1 MGVLQLDISM
11 QPIDLVS
18 IEEAVSKVVTGQAQ
32 LISSDESVLY
42 RGPHSD
48 EVGHYKNIPSA
59 LIRDGRIVVPK
70 PLIIQV
76 LSYVKLRPFA
86 TQHVVRRVV
95 YARDNWTCQYCG
107 KGVDR
112 KTATLDHIKP
122 RSRGGE
128 NSYSNLTTACGPC
141 NRKKADKLPME
152 AHMFPKTTPK
162 APSYVQTSWAGKL
175 EPIQAEYVAD
185 YYRVAVEVLAP
196 KSS

>member
-11 QPIDLVS
+11 QPIDLISV
-18 IEEAVSKVVTGQAQ
+18 EEAVSKVVTGQAQ
-32 LISSDESVLY
+32 LISADDSVLY
-42 RGPHSD
+42 RGPYFEDVAMHHKD
-48 EVGHYKNIPSA
+48 IPSE
-59 LIRDGRIVVPK
+59 LIRDGRVVVPK

-86 TQHVVRRVV
+86 TENVIRRVV

-112 KTATLDHIKP
+112 KTATLDHVKP
-122 RSRGGE
+122 RSKGGLHTYD
-128 NSYSNLTTACGPC
+128 NVTTACGEC
-141 NRKKADKLPME
+141 NRKKADKLPVE
-152 AHMFPKTTPK
+152 ARMFPKHTPK
-162 APSYVQTSWAGKL
+162 VPAYVQVAWANKL

-196 KSS
+196 KR

>member
-18 IEEAVSKVVTGQAQ
+18 VEEAVSKVVTGQAQ
-32 LISSDESVLY
+32 LIAGDESVLY
-42 RGPHSD
+42 RGPYFDDFERHKG
-48 EVGHYKNIPSA
+48 VPSE

-112 KTATLDHIKP
+112 KTATLDHVKP
-122 RSRGGE
+122 RSRGGKHTYD
-128 NSYSNLTTACGPC
+128 NVTTACGEC
-141 NRKKADKLPME
+141 NRRKADKMPME
-152 AHMFPKTTPK
+152 AHMFPKNTPK
-162 APSYVQTSWAGKL
+162 IPNYVQTAWSGKL
-175 EPIQAEYVAD
+175 EPIQAEYVAE

-196 KSS
+196 KR